1 MQIMLYNNIYAQPL
15 LLMRV
20 GAGRMTVL
28 SSNFVTATKL
38 FLPTVKE
45 NVTQTRSALH
55 SLMKLQPLLITTTAT
70 VIKTDHTPLEAVG
83 PIQNVTY
90 WNEVSHI
97 FIISCQVMYYISFS
111 NFNIIMNIITTVIN
125 TRNKYFDKHRDRNNR
140 STDNNYK

>member
-1 MQIMLYNNIYAQPL
+1 MQITLYNNIYAQPL

-38 FLPTVKE
+38 ILPTVKE
-45 NVTQTRSALH
+45 NVTQTRSAPH
-55 SLMKLQPLLITTTAT
+55 SLMKLQSLLITTTAT

-97 FIISCQVMYYISFS
+97 FIISCQVIYYINSYYHF
-111 NFNIIMNIITTVIN
+111 F
-125 TRNKYFDKHRDRNNR
+125 F
-140 STDNNYK
+140 

>member
-97 FIISCQVMYYISFS
+97 FIISCQVIYYSFS
-111 NFNIIMNIITTVIN
+111 NINIIMNIITTVIN